1 MKQLIRNN
9 KAMIFLVVVL
19 LITNIALVLYFLVFK
34 KPTGFQGNRPGN
46 FSLVDHMKKEVG
58 FNEQQSEQ
66 FKLLL
71 EQNRDSMKV
80 LSEGVKIA
88 KTSLYKLLQ
97 QPNSPDSLITAAG
110 KTLGEQQQ
118 AMELQMFRHLQRVRA
133 LCNTEQLAKFDTMVT
148 KMSNR
153 SPWGRR
159 NGGPK
164 QEEPIKK

>member
-9 KAMIFLVVVL
+9 KAMVFLVVVL
-19 LITNIALVLYFLVFK
+19 LISNIALVLYFLVIK
-34 KPTGFQGNRPGN
+34 KPTGYAGNRPGN

-58 FNEQQSEQ
+58 FNEEQSEK
-66 FKLLL
+66 FKQLL

-80 LSEGVKIA
+80 YAEKVKAA

-97 QPNSPDSLITAAG
+97 QPNTPDSLITAAG
-110 KTLGEQQQ
+110 KTLGNEQQ

-133 LCNTEQLAKFDTMVT
+133 LCATDQIPKFDTMVS

-159 NGGPK
+159 NGAPK
-164 QEEPIKK
+164 QDDPAKK

>member
-9 KAMIFLVVVL
+9 KAMVFLVVVL
-19 LITNIALVLYFLVFK
+19 LISNIGLVLYFFVFK
-34 KPTGFQGNRPGN
+34 KPTGFQGNRPGS

-58 FNEQQSEQ
+58 FNEEQSEK
-66 FKLLL
+66 FKQLL

-80 LSEGVKIA
+80 YAEKVKAA

-97 QPNSPDSLITAAG
+97 QPNTPDSAITAAG
-110 KTLGEQQQ
+110 ITLGNEQQ

-133 LCNTEQLAKFDTMVT
+133 LCATDQIAKFDTMVS

-159 NGGPK
+159 NGAPK
-164 QEEPIKK
+164 QAEPSKK